1 MRFSGPFS
9 CLMMYIL
16 YHLVN
21 NLINIRLH
29 QAQASLATL
38 PPGRV
43 WESQSAEVIGG
54 CYAVLM
60 AASRLI
66 VSLAPHTSLK
76 YEREVQKWAQ
86 DTHDES
92 INSGSR
98 CFFLAQRFAIA
109 SAALQTHE
117 EWEKAC
123 TSLDD
128 NVLSSNSILTK
139 GLESVGQCQMSGVCP
154 SPTVERNKIEDY
166 SLNRPQ
172 SKMEGKDLDAPN
184 ASNAKGRESSTNGR
198 AVHSIHTS
206 GEAGQ
211 ASLPT
216 QRREDSR
223 IVISKITFERW
234 CNILGRKTT

>member
-1 MRFSGPFS
+1 
-9 CLMMYIL
+9 MYIL
-16 YHLVN
+16 YLLVN
-21 NLINIRLH
+21 NLIDVRLH
-29 QAQASLATL
+29 QAQASLTVL

-54 CYAVLM
+54 CYALLM
-60 AASRLI
+60 ATSRLI
-66 VSLAPHTSLK
+66 VSLAPRTSLK

-128 NVLSSNSILTK
+128 SVLSTNSTLTK
-139 GLESVGQCQMSGVCP
+139 GLERVGECKTPCASA
-154 SPTVERNKIEDY
+154 SSTVEGNKIEDH
-166 SLNRPQ
+166 SLKRPQ
-172 SKMEGKDLDAPN
+172 SKTECKDLDSSTGACTE
-184 ASNAKGRESSTNGR
+184 GRESAAIER
-198 AVHSIHTS
+198 PVHILISE
-206 GEAGQ
+206 EARQ

-216 QRREDSR
+216 ERREDRR
-223 IVISKITFERW
+223 IVISKTAFERW